1 MGVDSA
7 EIRTIVLNVEPCRYD
22 GEWEVRRVVKDVLY
36 RKGVNDGI
44 LGLKD
49 KRANLAFGLV
59 ALRGVVA
66 GEIRR

>member
-7 EIRTIVLNVEPCRYD
+7 EIRTIVLNVEPCRSG

-36 RKGVNDGI
+36 RKGANDGI

-49 KRANLAFGLV
+49 ERANLAFGLV
-59 ALRGVVA
+59 ALRGVAA
-66 GEIRR
+66 GEIGR